1 MELLDKKLADKL
13 KLFEDID
20 KKYGSSFN
28 KQNNANKDTS
38 FNFHCND
45 ILKKEVTLKKER
57 YDNIYSDFKSNS
69 YASYFYSP
77 SNNNISNDNPK
88 YFKKSFKNSNHKNKT
103 TNISRSNSRD
113 YYNRTNSKSFTRS
126 KSNEKK
132 HKNLS
137 NLVPPND
144 SGNRLYNYG
153 YYIKNKLN
161 KKRQLEEDRIKR
173 QMTPK
178 ILNRSKELIHERD
191 PNKFEDRLYYAEK
204 NNIND
209 MIYNRKRTL
218 SKENILNDN
227 LNFTYHPEINKKS
240 ILIAEKLEPSTLRL
254 NRKKNPCEK
263 KVKEISPLDYYN
275 NLFKNK
281 TGANFHKIGKNNKK
295 DISPSVGNNKAN
307 ELYLKGIQ
315 DIRRKEQ
322 TYNENILKK
331 DEEYKNYSFK
341 PKIIKNYSSSGLF
354 IKNGKE
360 RKKKVVSG
368 NEIYKKNWEWK
379 QKLENQNKTKKNKYE
394 ELKNKECTFKPEINE
409 LNLQND
415 VKFIMKNIQQM
426 NDYVNKRRKILEQQ
440 KEDEIYKKNKFG
452 QNAINYN
459 MKATI
464 PKEFQLKTGKRNN
477 TNKKERDLNIYN
489 KRQKNLD
496 KLNNEVMRD
505 NEMKK
510 ERNFVYYNG
519 DVLCYNNIKNNNNYN
534 NIGDKNYNSITQSQ
548 QEFINAVND
557 LHSKIDNLNI

>member
-20 KKYGSSFN
+20 KKYGNSSN
-28 KQNNANKDTS
+28 KKNYSNKDTS
-38 FNFHCND
+38 FNFNCND
-45 ILKKEVTLKKER
+45 ILKKEVSIKKER

-69 YASYFYSP
+69 YASNFYSP
-77 SNNNISNDNPK
+77 SKNNISNDNPK
-88 YFKKSFKNSNHKNKT
+88 YFKKSIKNSYNKNKT
-103 TNISRSNSRD
+103 TNISRNNSRD
-113 YYNRTNSKSFTRS
+113 YYYRSSSKSFTKI

-137 NLVPPND
+137 NLIPPND

-161 KKRQLEEDRIKR
+161 KKRQLEEDRIKK

-204 NNIND
+204 NNVND
-209 MIYNRKRTL
+209 IIYNRKRTL
-218 SKENILNDN
+218 SKDNILNDN

-240 ILIAEKLEPSTLRL
+240 MLIAEKLEPSTLRL

-263 KVKEISPLDYYN
+263 KVNEISPLDYYN

-295 DISPSVGNNKAN
+295 NISPSVGNNKAN

-322 TYNENILKK
+322 TYNENLLKK

-341 PKIIKNYSSSGLF
+341 PKIIKNYSTSGL
-354 IKNGKE
+354 ITKNGRE
-360 RKKKVVSG
+360 KKAKGISG

-379 QKLENQNKTKKNKYE
+379 LKLENENKTKKNRYE
-394 ELKNKECTFKPEINE
+394 ELKKKECTFKPEINE
-409 LNLQND
+409 ANLQND

-426 NDYVNKRRKILEQQ
+426 NDYVNKRRKILQQQ
-440 KEDEIYKKNKFG
+440 KEEEKYKKNKFG
-452 QNAINYN
+452 QNAMNYN
-459 MKATI
+459 IKATI
-464 PKEFQLKTGKRNN
+464 PKEFQLITEKRNN
-477 TNKKERDLNIYN
+477 ENKKERDLNIYN
-489 KRQKNLD
+489 KRQKDLD
-496 KLNNEVMRD
+496 KLNKEVKRD
-505 NEMKK
+505 SEMKK
-510 ERNFVYYNG
+510 EKNFVYYNG
-519 DVLCYNNIKNNNNYN
+519 DFLYCNNIENNNYS
-534 NIGDKNYNSITQSQ
+534 NIGDKNIISITQSQ

-557 LHSKIDNLNI
+557 LHTKIDNLNI